1 MNENSSEV
9 NELIK
14 KIQKKGTERNYTHLL
29 ISKNLLKG

>member
-14 KIQKKGTERNYTHLL
+14 DTEKRYGKNCIHLL
-29 ISKNLLKG
+29 ISKNLLKD

>member
-14 KIQKKGTERNYTHLL
+14 DTEKGTERNYTHLL